1 MCINSPSKK
10 TSNPTKEKTNKM
22 HIFSGNYPYHP
33 NSYQKKL
40 NIIDNPYHKNH
51 RFVFMHN
58 GQCLASVDTDV
69 ILFFKASDL
78 KKEINSSDCIFLGE
92 FNDNLIFAHELNKKE
107 SGSLEKIGAFFNL
120 RILAGN
126 LSIEESNFVAKAAIL
141 IDWHKNNKFCSKC
154 ASKTKQNLRGQ
165 TRKCSNNKCEYQIF
179 PKLNPAIIVL
189 VMSKNHCLLG
199 RQKNWPHKQ
208 FSTIAGFVEPAE
220 SLEDTVV
227 REVFEETNIRV
238 SSIKYHSSQP
248 WPFPSSL
255 MLGFTAVALSSKIKL
270 NDNELEEAD
279 WFSREDLAS
288 GLIKLPPKLSISR
301 ALING
306 WINYK
311 Y

>member
-1 MCINSPSKK
+1 MLINTPSKK
-10 TSNPTKEKTNKM
+10 ISIQTKEKTNKT
-22 HIFSGNYPYHP
+22 HIFSGSYLCQPS
-33 NSYQKKL
+33 SYQKKI
-40 NIIDNPYHKNH
+40 NITDDPYKKNH

-58 GQCLASVDTDV
+58 GQCLASIDPDV
-69 ILFFKASDL
+69 ILFFKVTDL
-78 KKEINSSDCIFLGE
+78 KKEINSNNCIFLGE
-92 FNDNLIFAHELNKKE
+92 FNHDLIFAYELNKKE
-107 SGSLEKIGAFFNL
+107 SLSLEKIGTFFNL
-120 RILAGN
+120 RILAIN
-126 LSIEESNFVAKAAIL
+126 LSIEESNFAAKAAIL

-154 ASKTKQNLRGQ
+154 ASKTKQNLHGQ

-189 VMSKNHCLLG
+189 VMNKNHCLLG

-220 SLEDTVV
+220 SIEDTVV

-238 SSIKYHSSQP
+238 GSIKYHSSQP

-255 MLGFTAVALSSKIKL
+255 MLGFTAVALSNKIKL
-270 NDNELEEAD
+270 NDNELEEAG

-306 WINYK
+306 WINDK